1 MANPVQYVGAN
12 RQNRDVLDSVNDK
25 VSTEEKQD
33 DIISVIG
40 GFNIGEYDYV
50 ARAWTA
56 GTFTEV
62 WTFYTGGS
70 GGTLVATITIV
81 YDDVDKSNIVNVTK
95 V

>member
-1 MANPVQYVGAN
+1 MRTSVWTKIAN
-12 RQNRDVLDSVNDK
+12 K
-25 VSTEEKQD
+25 VATIINPSTEEKQD
-33 DIISVIG
+33 DIIAVIG

-50 ARAWTA
+50 ERAWTA

-70 GGTLVATITIV
+70 GGTLVATITII

>member
-1 MANPVQYVGAN
+1 MRTGVVVKIQNFIGSIINP
-12 RQNRDVLDSVNDK
+12 
-25 VSTEEKQD
+25 STEEKQD
-33 DIISVIG
+33 DIIAVIG

-50 ARAWTA
+50 ERAWTA

-70 GGTLVATITIV
+70 GGTLVATVTII

>member
-1 MANPVQYVGAN
+1 MRTGVVVKIQNFIGSIINP
-12 RQNRDVLDSVNDK
+12 
-25 VSTEEKQD
+25 STEEKQD
-33 DIISVIG
+33 DIIAVIG

-50 ARAWTA
+50 ERAWTA

-70 GGTLVATITIV
+70 GGTLVATVTII
-81 YDDVDKSNIVNVTK
+81 YDDESMDNIVSVQK

>member
-1 MANPVQYVGAN
+1 MSNAVDKGRAYPTHLYEHDIPTQAKK
-12 RQNRDVLDSVNDK
+12 VLN
-25 VSTEEKQD
+25 VSD
-33 DIISVIG
+33 
-40 GFNIGEYDYV
+40 FNIGAYDYV
-50 ARAWTA
+50 ERGWTA

-70 GGTLVATITIV
+70 GGTLVATVTII